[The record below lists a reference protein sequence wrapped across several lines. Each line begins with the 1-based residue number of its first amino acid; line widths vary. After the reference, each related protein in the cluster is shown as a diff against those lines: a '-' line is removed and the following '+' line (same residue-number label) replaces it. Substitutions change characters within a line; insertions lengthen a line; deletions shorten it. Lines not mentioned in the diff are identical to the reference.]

1 MFSGKDYL
9 GRDSDITDIPKAM
22 LPMTVEAMLKKPGQP
37 RPTAAEVAA
46 TAVGLRAFPE
56 SSHPNAKEMRIKAGN
71 FMDDLKL
78 RNKNIIFESSD
89 EPSFRNL
96 NQAISAGD
104 ESGAREILTELRK
117 TKKPADI
124 LSAMKRY
131 DTSPFTGSLRWE
143 KVFKRSLSP
152 QEMAIYV
159 RAAQERKVDH
169 AKFMALWRRVQ

>member
-1 MFSGKDYL
+1 
-9 GRDSDITDIPKAM
+9 
-22 LPMTVEAMLKKPGQP
+22 
-37 RPTAAEVAA
+37 
-46 TAVGLRAFPE
+46 
-56 SSHPNAKEMRIKAGN
+56 
-71 FMDDLKL
+71 MDDLKL
-78 RNKNIIFESSD
+78 RNKNITFEASD

-104 ESGAREILTELRK
+104 ESGAREILNELRK

-131 DTSPFTGSLRWE
+131 DTAPFTGSQRWE

-159 RAAQERKVDH
+159 RALQERKLDH
-169 AKFMALWRRVQ
+169 AKFMALWRRAS